1 MGAASTLVPMATAPI
16 MGYLICGGLY
26 HDMDYARLELLK
38 LLGEHEHIRVRVA
51 EDYRDRSAIAAADF
65 LVTYT
70 CDVIPDAAQQE
81 SLRAFL
87 SAGRRW
93 LALHGTNSVL
103 RFLKG
108 RGWEAPR
115 TAPEFMA
122 MLGSQFLAHP
132 PIKRYRVEVSDV
144 SHPLVAGIDAFEVD
158 DELYLSE
165 YHGAQHALLH
175 THFRGEAPGFVAR
188 YWPGGTAA
196 ARDPAAS
203 GDAAAVDGAAA
214 KICDR
219 QPVMYLHPHAGG
231 EVLYCTLGHCRGKYD
246 MRPMMAEYPTVERG
260 SWKLP
265 VYQEL
270 MRRGIRWAARL
281 SN

>member
-1 MGAASTLVPMATAPI
+1 MPHAPVNAYLV
-16 MGYLICGGLY
+16 CGGLY

-51 EDYRDRSAIAAADF
+51 EDYSNRSALAAADF

-70 CDVIPDAAQQE
+70 CDVIPDAAEQGA
-81 SLRAFL
+81 LREFL

-103 RFLKG
+103 QFLKG
-108 RGWEAPR
+108 RGWDAPR
-115 TAPEFMA
+115 TAADFMA
-122 MLGSQFLAHP
+122 MVGSQFLAHP
-132 PIKRYRVEVSDV
+132 PIQPYRVEVSDA
-144 SHPLVAGIDAFEVD
+144 SHPLVAGIEPFEAD

-165 YHGAQHALLH
+165 YHGAHRALLH
-175 THFRGEAPGFVAR
+175 THYRGEAPGFVSR
-188 YWPGGTAA
+188 FWPGAA
-196 ARDPAAS
+196 TSAAE
-203 GDAAAVDGAAA
+203 AAESASSS
-214 KICDR
+214 DR
-219 QPVMYLHPHAGG
+219 QLVMYLHPYGGG

-265 VYQEL
+265 VYHEL
-270 MRRGIRWAARL
+270 LRRGIRWASAPAGERI
-281 SN
+281 